1 MRREESHKFLERFEK
16 HRKFLKEKLSLLDFL
31 MVQRNKVDRN
41 KNLEDFNNFLKLADE
56 IEKIINDKEK
66 EFLVLDEENL
76 KELCRT
82 VNYDSKS
89 LARV

>member
-1 MRREESHKFLERFEK
+1 MRREERHKFLERFEK